1 METQTKERTVGLD
14 AVNLTEFEIV
24 ISLQPDLEI
33 RIKSKD
39 PDTFLALAAR
49 CVAEL
54 KGRGF
59 NPKVEVLP

>member
-1 METQTKERTVGLD
+1 MEKAKTVGLD
-14 AVNLTEFEIV
+14 AEDLTNFEIV
-24 ISLQPDLEI
+24 ISLEPDLEI

-39 PDTFLALAAR
+39 PDTLLALAAR

-54 KGRGF
+54 KGRGY

>member
-1 METQTKERTVGLD
+1 MEKVKTVGLD
-14 AVNLTEFEIV
+14 AVDLTHFEIV
-24 ISLQPDLEI
+24 ISLEPDLEI

-39 PDTFLALAAR
+39 PETLLTLAAR

-54 KGRGF
+54 RGRGF